1 MRVVATLV
9 VWALPSVVMAAAPAL
24 PPASEPAPPVES
36 APPPSADG
44 APPIQRPK
52 SMQQPTAPPV
62 AVDPPVAT
70 LPIESS
76 PFDPPQP
83 TAATPSVASAPPP
96 ATAPPPAVTPP
107 TDVPATTDPFEESR
121 PSERRISP
129 TFRRPGVWV
138 ATGASFLALGT
149 VLRFIFPS
157 VTKQQIP
164 CVEGESCSE
173 HEMTPG
179 GIGVLILSVPVDVM
193 TLLSFGFAGR
203 GYGLHSADRS
213 RRAPAIGVGAAF
225 LVVATGLQIA
235 SFVLPFESEKLHA
248 YSYGIAGIREAAIIA
263 GSAGG
268 FLLGYGVALPR
279 PQYATGPRRRLA
291 IAPSLGRTHMGV
303 AITIR

>member
-1 MRVVATLV
+1 MRVGATLV
-9 VWALPSVVMAAAPAL
+9 VWTLPSVVMAAAPAL
-24 PPASEPAPPVES
+24 PPPGEPAPPVET
-36 APPPSADG
+36 APPPSTDG

-62 AVDPPVAT
+62 AVDPPPVAT
-70 LPIESS
+70 PPVEST

-83 TAATPSVASAPPP
+83 T
-96 ATAPPPAVTPP
+96 TAPPPAVTPP
-107 TDVPATTDPFEESR
+107 PDLPATTDPFDGEAP

-179 GIGVLILSVPVDVM
+179 GIGILILSVPVDVM

-203 GYGLHSADRS
+203 GYGLRSADRS

-279 PQYATGPRRRLA
+279 PRYATGPRRRLA

>member
-1 MRVVATLV
+1 MRVGATLV
-9 VWALPSVVMAAAPAL
+9 VWALPSIVMAAAPAL
-24 PPASEPAPPVES
+24 PPPSEPAPPVES
-36 APPPSADG
+36 APPPSTDG

-62 AVDPPVAT
+62 AVDPPPVAT
-70 LPIESS
+70 APVEST
-76 PFDPPQP
+76 PFDPPPP
-83 TAATPSVASAPPP
+83 TTATPPP

-157 VTKQQIP
+157 VTKKQIP
-164 CVEGESCSE
+164 CVEDEPCSK

-179 GIGVLILSVPVDVM
+179 GIGILILSVPVDVM
-193 TLLSFGFAGR
+193 TLVSFGFAGR
-203 GYGLHSADRS
+203 GYGLRSADRS

-225 LVVATGLQIA
+225 LVAATGLQIA

-279 PQYATGPRRRLA
+279 PHYATGPRRRLA
-291 IAPSLGRTHMGV
+291 IAPSFGRTHMGV

>member
-24 PPASEPAPPVES
+24 PPPSEPAAPVES
-36 APPPSADG
+36 APPPSTDG

-52 SMQQPTAPPV
+52 SMQQPTTPPV
-62 AVDPPVAT
+62 AVDPPVAAA
-70 LPIESS
+70 PVEST

-83 TAATPSVASAPPP
+83 TTVTPPV

-107 TDVPATTDPFEESR
+107 PDVPATMDPFEESR

-164 CVEGESCSE
+164 CVEGESCSK

-179 GIGVLILSVPVDVM
+179 GLGVLILSVPVDAM
-193 TLLSFGFAGR
+193 TLVSFGFAGR
-203 GYGLHSADRS
+203 GYGLRSAERS

-225 LVVATGLQIA
+225 IVAGTALQVA
-235 SFVLPFESEKLHA
+235 SFVLPFKSETLHG
-248 YSYGIAGIREAAIIA
+248 YSYGIAGMREAAIIA

-268 FLLGYGVALPR
+268 FLLGYGLALPAPR
-279 PQYATGPRRRLA
+279 YATGPRRRLA
-291 IAPSLGRTHMGV
+291 IAPSFGRTHMGV